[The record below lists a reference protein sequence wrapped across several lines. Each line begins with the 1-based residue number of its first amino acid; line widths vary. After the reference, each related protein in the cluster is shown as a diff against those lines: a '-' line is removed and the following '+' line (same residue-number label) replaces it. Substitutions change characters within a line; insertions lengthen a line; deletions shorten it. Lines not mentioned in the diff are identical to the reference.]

1 MTEEE
6 ARIKAK
12 IKEFEDIMGITPGR
26 EKRKLIR
33 SMAEEYEKNSSF
45 TEYVDKAVQKNNSN
59 PETEF
64 NKIITQEYFKSI
76 REGVNQ

>member
-33 SMAEEYEKNSSF
+33 EMKEEYEKDGSF
-45 TEYVDKAVQKNNSN
+45 TEYIDKAVWHNNSN